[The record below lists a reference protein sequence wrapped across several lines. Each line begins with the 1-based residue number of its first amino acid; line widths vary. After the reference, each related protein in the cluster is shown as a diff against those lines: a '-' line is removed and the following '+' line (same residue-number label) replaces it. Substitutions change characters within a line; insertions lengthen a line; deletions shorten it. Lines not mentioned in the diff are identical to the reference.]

1 MKSLIFLLFLLAGL
15 PSLQAQTLSE
25 RENSVLRLSSEKF
38 NYLNADN
45 LGNLG
50 PILHDRLV
58 FIHSNG
64 MTETKEQMF
73 RNLRD
78 GKWKLYKVDVLEA
91 SVRIF
96 RKKTAIVVGKGTFHA
111 SNAGHDVDIDLYY
124 TETWLLDKKQWR
136 LASRHASRL

>member
-1 MKSLIFLLFLLAGL
+1 MKTLIFLIFLLAGV
-15 PSLQAQTLSE
+15 PQLQSQSLSE
-25 RENSVLRLSSEKF
+25 QENTVLRMSAEKF
-38 NYLNADN
+38 NYFNPEN
-45 LGNLG
+45 IGKLG
-50 PILHDRLV
+50 PFLHDRLV

-78 GKWKLYKVDVLEA
+78 GKWKLYKVDVREA

-111 SNAGHDVDIDLYY
+111 SNAGQDIDIDLYY

>member
-1 MKSLIFLLFLLAGL
+1 MKTLIFLIFLLAGL
-15 PSLQAQTLSE
+15 PQLQSQSLSE
-25 RENSVLRLSSEKF
+25 QENTVLRMSAEKF
-38 NYLNADN
+38 NYFNPEN
-45 LGNLG
+45 IGKLG
-50 PILHDRLV
+50 PFLHDRLV

-78 GKWKLYKVDVLEA
+78 GKWKLYKVDVREA

-111 SNAGHDVDIDLYY
+111 SNAGHDIDIDLYY
-124 TETWLLDKKQWR
+124 TETWLFDKKQWR

>member
-1 MKSLIFLLFLLAGL
+1 MKTLIFLIFLLAGL
-15 PSLQAQTLSE
+15 PQLQSQSLSE
-25 RENSVLRLSSEKF
+25 QENTVLRMSAEKF
-38 NYLNADN
+38 NYFNPEN
-45 LGNLG
+45 IGKLG
-50 PILHDRLV
+50 PFLHDRLV

-78 GKWKLYKVDVLEA
+78 GKWKLYKVDVREA
-91 SVRIF
+91 SARIF

-111 SNAGHDVDIDLYY
+111 SNAGHDIDIDLYY
-124 TETWLLDKKQWR
+124 TETWLFDKKQWR

>member
-1 MKSLIFLLFLLAGL
+1 MKTLILLFFLMAGL
-15 PSLQAQTLSE
+15 PQLHAQDLSE
-25 RENSVLRLSSEKF
+25 QEHTVLRLSAEKF
-38 NYLNADN
+38 NYLNPEKLDK
-45 LGNLG
+45 LG
-50 PILHDRLV
+50 PFLHDQLV
-58 FIHSNG
+58 FIHSNA

-78 GKWKLYKVDVLEA
+78 GKWKLHKVDVQEA

-124 TETWLLDKKQWR
+124 TETWLFDKKQWR

>member
-1 MKSLIFLLFLLAGL
+1 MKTLIFLIFLLAGL
-15 PSLQAQTLSE
+15 PQLQSQSLSE
-25 RENSVLRLSSEKF
+25 QENTVLRMSAEKF
-38 NYLNADN
+38 NYFNPEN
-45 LGNLG
+45 IGKLG
-50 PILHDRLV
+50 PFLHDRLV

-78 GKWKLYKVDVLEA
+78 GKWKLYKVDVREA

-111 SNAGHDVDIDLYY
+111 SNAGHDIDIDLYY

>member
-1 MKSLIFLLFLLAGL
+1 MKTLIFLIFLLAGL
-15 PSLQAQTLSE
+15 PQLQSQSISE
-25 RENSVLRLSSEKF
+25 QENTVLRMSAEKF
-38 NYLNADN
+38 NYFNPEN
-45 LGNLG
+45 IGKLG
-50 PILHDRLV
+50 PFLHDRLV

-78 GKWKLYKVDVLEA
+78 GKWKLYKVDVREA

-111 SNAGHDVDIDLYY
+111 SNAGHDIDIDLYY

>member
-1 MKSLIFLLFLLAGL
+1 MKTLIFLIFLLAGL
-15 PSLQAQTLSE
+15 PQLQSQSLSE
-25 RENSVLRLSSEKF
+25 QENTVLRMSEEKF
-38 NYLNADN
+38 NYFNPEN
-45 LGNLG
+45 IGKLG
-50 PILHDRLV
+50 PFLHDRLV

-78 GKWKLYKVDVLEA
+78 GKWKLYKVDVREA

-111 SNAGHDVDIDLYY
+111 SNAGHDIDIDLYY